1 MLKKTI
7 PIPMLQNPALIF
19 VLCLLL
25 GSMHCWPPARFG
37 GIPLLVTGVDE
48 DVLERSRTI
57 REMYPRGVDVAVEMT
72 GAKHVIHEAGI
83 GGESGG
89 VQDICSRALDGF
101 SGTALR
107 SHSFFFWER
116 G

>member
-1 MLKKTI
+1 MLKNI

-89 VQDICSRALDGF
+89 VQDICSRALYRWF
-101 SGTALR
+101 
-107 SHSFFFWER
+107 
-116 G
+116 